1 MSIGIDLSYFVP
13 YKLGADQCGENG
25 LPVCPNAT
33 RILGRAEVLKSV
45 RCSALQQFVDLEQGQ
60 HERLI
65 IAQARY
71 DADQVGKKPQTHRQN
86 KTFSVSNAPPKAPC
100 QTKLQEN
107 C

>member
-13 YKLGADQCGENG
+13 FKLGADQCGENG

-45 RCSALQQFVDLEQGQ
+45 RHSTLQQFVDLEQGH

-71 DADQVGKKPQTHRQN
+71 DVDQVW
-86 KTFSVSNAPPKAPC
+86 
-100 QTKLQEN
+100 
-107 C
+107 